1 MGRYVFKLPDVGEGT
16 AEAELVEWK
25 VKVGDRVFED
35 QALADVM
42 TDKATVELTSPV
54 EGVVRALHGEP
65 GEMRA
70 VKSPLVELEIEG
82 GEDGEGQ
89 GENEP
94 LIPSPSGE
102 RNLDPRDTPPTTPAV
117 DRPSAQGS
125 HALAGGGGD
134 GRKSGLSAENPGTDT
149 AGAATGEGDF
159 VFRLPDVG
167 EGTAEAELV
176 EWKVAVG
183 DTIEEDQPV
192 ADVMTDKATV
202 ELTSPVA
209 GVVTALHGE
218 AGGMIAVKAPLV
230 TLRTGEGGP
239 APAASQPATP
249 AAAPQKWEPEAT
261 APTPA
266 NQKASGLGATAA
278 ASSKAAPAGA
288 RPAAH
293 TTRVPDAKPLASPA
307 VRRRAH
313 EQGVEL
319 QFVPGSGPA
328 GRISHEDLDAY
339 LAGGKTSGGSA
350 GRGGP
355 DQRYAQRTDVTDVKV
370 IGLRRKIAQS
380 MQEAKRR
387 IPHFAYI
394 EEVDMTAVEELRAH
408 LNATHKD
415 RPKLTVLPFF
425 MRALVKVL
433 PDYPQINARFDDD
446 NGVVHRHAAIHI
458 GIATQTPGGLIVPVV
473 RHAETLDLWQAAA
486 EVTRISTATREGKAK
501 PDELSGST
509 ITITS
514 LGPLGG
520 IATTPVINY
529 PEVGIIGP
537 NKIVERPVVKGGQV
551 VIRKMMNLSS
561 SFDHRVV
568 DGYDA
573 AEFIQRIKGL
583 LENPAALFIE

>member
-25 VKVGDRVFED
+25 VKVGDRVSED

-65 GEMRA
+65 GEMRS
-70 VKSPLVELEIEG
+70 VKSPLVELEV
-82 GEDGEGQ
+82 EGQ
-89 GENEP
+89 GMEEGTDAP
-94 LIPSPSGE
+94 LVPSPSGE
-102 RNLDPRDTPPTTPAV
+102 RNLDPRDTPPTTPATE
-117 DRPSAQGS
+117 RPDSPDQSGAGPDSPDQSRRTPDSPDSASAQ
-125 HALAGGGGD
+125 
-134 GRKSGLSAENPGTDT
+134 
-149 AGAATGEGDF
+149 AAAGDF

-183 DTIEEDQPV
+183 DTVAEDQPV

-230 TLRTGEGGP
+230 TLNTGKGGP
-239 APAASQPATP
+239 APAASQPATLT
-249 AAAPQKWEPEAT
+249 AAPQKWEPDAT

-278 ASSKAAPAGA
+278 ASTTASRAAPAGA

-328 GRISHEDLDAY
+328 GRISYEDLDAY
-339 LAGGKTSGGSA
+339 LASGKTSGGSA
-350 GRGGP
+350 GHGGA

-394 EEVDMTAVEELRAH
+394 EEVDMTALEELRAH

-433 PDYPQINARFDDD
+433 PAYPQINARFDDD
-446 NGVVHRHAAIHI
+446 AGVVHRHAAIHI

-486 EVTRISTATREGKAK
+486 EVSRISTATRDGKAK
-501 PDELSGST
+501 SDELSGST

-529 PEVGIIGP
+529 PEVGILGP
-537 NKIVERPVVKGGQV
+537 NKIVERPVVKNGQV